1 MVITHIFFATDVHG
15 SEKCWMKFINAGKF
29 YKANVIILGG
39 DMTGKAIIPLVRRGA
54 DYEASFDGKNWVSP
68 AEKVEELEKTIR
80 SKGYYPYRT
89 DPDEVEELKSDPK
102 KRDELFLE
110 VITQTMKKWMEIAD
124 KRLKNTGIKCFVC
137 PGNDD
142 TFEIDPIIE
151 GSEFVT
157 NAADKVVAI
166 DDHHEMISVGWTN
179 PTPWNSFKECSEEE
193 LHEKIEKIAPQ
204 VEKADKSIFNL
215 HAPPYGSG
223 LDEAPEIDKTLKQ
236 QSRVFVSVGST
247 AVRDAIEKYRPLL
260 GLHGHVHECRAS
272 TKIGRTLCI
281 NPGSAYERGMLL
293 GVLIN
298 IDEKSVKS
306 YVPTSG

>member
-1 MVITHIFFATDVHG
+1 MVTTRIFFATDVHG

-39 DMTGKAIIPLVRRGA
+39 DMTGKAIIPLVRRGD
-54 DYEASFDGKNWVSP
+54 DYKASFDGKNWVSP
-68 AEKVEELEKTIR
+68 AKKVAELEKMIR
-80 SKGYYPYRT
+80 GKGYYPYRT

-102 KRDELFLE
+102 RRGELFLE
-110 VITQTMKKWMEIAD
+110 VMTETMRKWMEIAD
-124 KRLKNTGIKCFVC
+124 KRLRDTDIKCFVC

-142 TFEIDPIIE
+142 TFEIEPAIE
-151 GSEFVT
+151 ESEFVT

-166 DDHHEMISVGWTN
+166 DDYHEMISLGWTN

-193 LHEKIEKIAPQ
+193 LNEKIEKIASQ
-204 VEKADKSIFNL
+204 VENADKSVFNL

-247 AVRDAIEKYRPLL
+247 AVRDVIEKYQPLL

-272 TKIGRTLCI
+272 TKIGRTLSI

-298 IDEKSVKS
+298 IDEESVKS